1 MFYILKMDHNNIL
14 PVVLAGGKAKRFGDN
29 KSQAKLGD
37 KILIDYILSEILTQF
52 KTVLIVANEPINHL
66 TSDKIIKIEDY
77 KKDLGPLG
85 GVFSAMKWVRDNKK
99 NYKWISTFPTDTP
112 FFKKEHL
119 SKFYKEVNLEQSNL
133 FFIKSKDTRHN
144 IFGLWSLELYEKLE
158 FALNNGDRKV
168 ETWANKTGVKTI
180 DFEHENNK
188 DPFFNIN
195 TEEDLETA
203 KKILINDKL

>member
-1 MFYILKMDHNNIL
+1 MFYILLMNNNNIL
-14 PVVLAGGKAKRFGDN
+14 AVVLAGGKSKRFGRD
-29 KSQAKLGD
+29 KSQVKLGD
-37 KILIDYILSEILTQF
+37 KILIDYILNEIIDIYNEIL
-52 KTVLIVANEPINHL
+52 IVTNDPIKFLDSNKISL
-66 TSDKIIKIEDY
+66 TSDI

-85 GVFSAMKWVRDNKK
+85 GILSAMKWVRENKK